1 MGLTSPCRIS
11 LTGVVNI
18 HGIKSVVSVLSLI
31 KVEEMLMPST
41 TIPMD
46 QLMSGCGRLTISTGD
61 NAVKV
66 RRLVIPKSTL
76 TVRLPFING
85 EVTHSNYGT
94 HIQLV
99 DADTLTHKNVHVF
112 FISFYSSFISFFISE
127 FNLLNLLKRFYIHKK
142 CLHSFLRKLTVNKI
156 T

>member
-1 MGLTSPCRIS
+1 MEVTVPVENVLHVFVVLTNQCKIS

-18 HGIKSVVSVLSLI
+18 HGIKNVVSVLSLT
-31 KVEEMLMPST
+31 KVEEMLMPLT

-46 QLMSGCGRLTISTGD
+46 QLMSDCGKLTISTGD

-76 TVRLPFING
+76 TVRLLFING
-85 EVTHSNYGT
+85 EATPSNYGT

-99 DADTLTHKNVHVF
+99 DAD
-112 FISFYSSFISFFISE
+112 ISVDISNS
-127 FNLLNLLKRFYIHKK
+127 
-142 CLHSFLRKLTVNKI
+142 
-156 T
+156 